1 MSSSFVHLHNHT
13 EYSMLDGAAKVDEL
27 ARLAAEMRMPAIA
40 TTDHGY
46 LFGAFDFWNAVT
58 KAGVKPII
66 GIEGYVT
73 PQTHRTTRTRAY
85 FGGGGRDD
93 VSSNGSY
100 THMTL
105 WSENTEGMHN
115 LFRLCSRASIEG
127 SALNAK
133 YPRMDRELLQ
143 TYGKGLIGTTGCPSG
158 EVQTFLH
165 FGKYKE
171 ALKTAAD
178 FRDILGEGN
187 YYVELMDHGLDIERR
202 VRNDLLRLAKD
213 LNLPLVATNDLHY
226 THAEDS
232 VAQEALLCINSGSTL
247 SDPDR
252 FKFDSNEFYLKSPE
266 QMRDLFRDVP
276 EACDNTLAIAERCE
290 VAFAPE
296 VGKYMP
302 HFPVPAGETE
312 ESWLIK
318 EVERGL
324 HVRYPQGIPD
334 ESRKQAEYE
343 VGVITRMGFAGYF
356 LIVSDYIKWAKEQG
370 IRVGPGRGSGAGSMV
385 AYATRITDL
394 DPIKH
399 SLIFERFLNPDRVSL
414 PDFDVDFDD
423 RRRGEVI
430 DYVTRKYGDDRV
442 AQIATFGTIK
452 AKQAVKDSVRV
463 LGHPFALGEKITK
476 TFPPPIM
483 GKDISLAVLDDPEDK
498 RYDETHDLR
507 DVVANDPD
515 AGRVMELAKGLE
527 GLKRQWG
534 VHAAGVIMSSEPLMD
549 VIPIMLRR
557 SDNHIIT
564 QFEYPACEEIGMVKM
579 DFLGL
584 RNLTILEDA
593 RLNIERNDKEPP
605 AIIDAGLDD
614 EKTFETLR
622 QGRTLGVFQLDG
634 GPMRS
639 LLRQMKP
646 DHFEDISAV
655 LALYRPGPMGANSH
669 INYAMRKNGL
679 QEINPIHPELKEPLA
694 DILDTTYGLIVY
706 QEQVMQIAQ
715 KVAGYSLGQADILRR
730 AMGKKKKEVLDRE
743 YVSFREGM
751 MKNGYSE
758 DAVEALWAVLL
769 PFSDYAF
776 NKAHTAAYGLIAYWT
791 AYYKTH
797 FPSEYMAAVLTSV
810 GDNKDTLAT
819 YLNEVREMGLKVLP
833 PDVNYSRGVFQA
845 TADDT
850 IRFGLNAVKNVGAD
864 AVSQIVREREENGE
878 YEDMFDFIER
888 LPTKVASKSL
898 VEALIKAGAF
908 DYTGQTRQGLMLI
921 HEDAIAQVSSGKKI
935 EEKTGQVSLFGDSP
949 EMTRGMRPEVPTIE
963 WERDLK
969 LAIEREFLG
978 LYISGHP
985 LDGMDDVLERYRNA
999 TVSDALEADDTKV
1012 PENPWQGPDIF
1023 LTGLVKEVDQR
1034 RTKNGDHMG
1043 SMVLED
1049 RTGGIECVAFPKVYE
1064 AVKEY
1069 MVRDTVVSVK
1079 GKVSIDK
1086 ERDKTSVF
1094 VREVMLLN

>member
-13 EYSMLDGAAKVDEL
+13 EYSMLDGAAKVEDL
-27 ARLAAEMRMPAIA
+27 VTLAAEMRMPALA

-46 LFGAFDFWNAVT
+46 PFGAFDFWK
-58 KAGVKPII
+58 KATDAGIKPII

-73 PQTHRTTRTRAY
+73 PQTHRTTRTRAF
-85 FGGGGRDD
+85 FGDESRDD
-93 VSSNGSY
+93 VASRGSY

-105 WSENTEGMHN
+105 WSENTAGMHN

-143 TYGKGLIGTTGCPSG
+143 TYGKGLIGTTGCPSS

-165 FGKYKE
+165 FGKYEE
-171 ALKTAAD
+171 ARNAAAD

-187 YYVELMDHGLDIERR
+187 YYVELMDHGLSIERR
-202 VRNDLLRLAKD
+202 VKNDLLRLAKD

-226 THAEDS
+226 THENDS
-232 VAQEALLCINSGSTL
+232 TSHEALLCVQSGSKL
-247 SDPDR
+247 SDPTR
-252 FKFDSNEFYLKSPE
+252 FKFDANEFYLKTPE

-290 VAFAPE
+290 AAFSPE
-296 VGKYMP
+296 AGKYMP
-302 HFPVPAGETE
+302 RFPVPAGETE
-312 ESWLIK
+312 ETWLVK

-324 HVRYPQGIPD
+324 HFRYPGGIPD
-334 ESRKQAEYE
+334 EARKQAEYE
-343 VGVITRMGFAGYF
+343 VGVITSMGFPGYF
-356 LIVSDYIKWAKEQG
+356 LIVSDFIKWAKDNG

-385 AYATRITDL
+385 AYATRITDI
-394 DPIKH
+394 DPLKH
-399 SLIFERFLNPDRVSL
+399 NLIFERFLNPDRVSL

-442 AQIATFGTIK
+442 AQIVTYGTIK
-452 AKQAVKDSVRV
+452 AKQAVKDAVRV
-463 LGHPFALGEKITK
+463 LGHPFSLGEKITK
-476 TFPPPIM
+476 AFPPPIM
-483 GKDISLAVLDDPEDK
+483 GKDINLSVLDDPEGK
-498 RYDETHDLR
+498 RYDETYDLR
-507 DVVANDPD
+507 EVIASDPD
-515 AGRVMELAKGLE
+515 AGTAMDLAKGLE

-549 VIPIMLRR
+549 IIPIMLRR

-564 QFEYPACEEIGMVKM
+564 QFEYPACEEIGLVKM

-605 AIIDAGLDD
+605 EIIDADLDD
-614 EKTFETLR
+614 EKTFETLGR
-622 QGRTLGVFQLDG
+622 GRTLGVFQLDG

-639 LLRQMKP
+639 LLKQMRP
-646 DHFEDISAV
+646 THFEDISAV
-655 LALYRPGPMGANSH
+655 LALYRPGPMGVNSH
-669 INYAMRKNGL
+669 INYALRKNGE
-679 QEINPIHPELKEPLA
+679 QEITPIHPELEEPLQE
-694 DILDTTYGLIVY
+694 ILDTTYGLIVY

-715 KVAGYSLGQADILRR
+715 KVAGYSLGQADLLRR
-730 AMGKKKKEVLDRE
+730 AMGKKKKDVLDKE
-743 YVSFREGM
+743 YVPFREGM
-751 MKNGYSE
+751 MHNGYTE
-758 DAVEALWAVLL
+758 DAVEALWRVLV

-776 NKAHTAAYGLIAYWT
+776 NKAHTAAYGLISYWT

-810 GDNKDTLAT
+810 GDKKDTMAI
-819 YLNEVREMGLKVLP
+819 YLNESREIGLKVLP

-850 IRFGLNAVKNVGAD
+850 IRFGLNAVKNIGAD
-864 AVSQIVREREENGE
+864 AVTEIVREREESGE
-878 YEDMFDFIER
+878 YEDLFDFVER
-888 LPTKVASKSL
+888 LPAKVATRAI

-908 DYTGQTRQGLMLI
+908 DYTGETRQGLLLI
-921 HEDAIAQVSSGKKI
+921 HEEVVQSASSAKNI
-935 EEKTGQVSLFGDSP
+935 ESKTGQVSLFADEP
-949 EMTRGMRPEVPTIE
+949 EMVRGMRPEIPTNE
-963 WERDLK
+963 WERDVK

-985 LDGMDDVLERYRNA
+985 LDGLDEELEKYRNA
-999 TVSDALEADDTKV
+999 TVADALEADDTKV
-1012 PENPWQGPDIF
+1012 PENPWKGPDIY
-1023 LTGLVKEVDQR
+1023 LTGLVKETDQR
-1034 RTKNGDHMG
+1034 RTKKNDAMG
-1043 SMVLED
+1043 SMILED
-1049 RTGGIECVAFPKVYE
+1049 RTGEIECVAFPKVFE
-1064 AVKEY
+1064 EIKGY
-1069 MVRDTVVSVK
+1069 MVRDSVVSVK

-1086 ERDKTSVF
+1086 ERGKTSIF
-1094 VREVMLLN
+1094 IREVMRLN

>member
-13 EYSMLDGAAKVDEL
+13 EYSMLDGAAKVED
-27 ARLAAEMRMPAIA
+27 LAALATEMRMPAIA

-46 LFGAFDFWNAVT
+46 LFGAYDFW
-58 KAGVKPII
+58 KATTEAGIKPII

-73 PQTHRTTRTRAY
+73 PQTHRTTRTRAW
-85 FGGGGRDD
+85 FGDGGRDD
-93 VSSNGSY
+93 VSSKGSY

-105 WSENTEGMHN
+105 WSETTEGMHN

-133 YPRMDRELLQ
+133 FPRMDRELLQ

-171 ALKTAAD
+171 ALETAAD
-178 FRDILGEGN
+178 FRDILGKGN

-226 THAEDS
+226 TKQADS

-247 SDPDR
+247 SDPGR
-252 FKFDSNEFYLKSPE
+252 FKFDSNEFYLKTPE
-266 QMRDLFRDVP
+266 QMRELFRDVP
-276 EACDNTLAIAERCE
+276 EACDNTLAIAERCN
-290 VAFAPE
+290 VTFSPE
-296 VGKYMP
+296 PGQYMP
-302 HFPVPAGETE
+302 RFPVPAGETE
-312 ESWLIK
+312 ESWLVK
-318 EVERGL
+318 EVEKGL
-324 HVRYPQGIPD
+324 HFRYPAGIPD
-334 ESRKQAEYE
+334 EARKRAEYE
-343 VGVITRMGFAGYF
+343 VGVISQMGFPGYF
-356 LIVSDYIKWAKEQG
+356 LIVSDFIQWAKDNG

-399 SLIFERFLNPDRVSL
+399 GLFFERFLNPDRVSL

-430 DYVTRKYGDDRV
+430 EYVTRKYGDDRV
-442 AQIATFGTIK
+442 AQIVTFGTIK
-452 AKQAVKDSVRV
+452 AKQAVKDAVRV
-463 LGHPFALGEKITK
+463 SGHPFSLGEKVTK
-476 TFPPPIM
+476 AFPDTVM
-483 GKDISLAVLDDPEDK
+483 GKDITLSVLDDPEDP
-498 RYDETHDLR
+498 RYVETVDLR
-507 DVVANDPD
+507 ETLASDPD
-515 AGRVMELAKGLE
+515 ADSVMGLAKGLE

-534 VHAAGVIMSSEPLMD
+534 VHAAGVIMSSEPLLD

-564 QFEYPACEEIGMVKM
+564 QFEYPACEDLGLVKM

-584 RNLTILEDA
+584 RNLTIIEDA
-593 RLNIERNDKEPP
+593 RLNIERNGKVPP
-605 AIIDAGLDD
+605 PILDADLDD
-614 EKTFETLR
+614 EKTFETLSR
-622 QGRTLGVFQLDG
+622 GRTLGVFQLDG

-639 LLRQMKP
+639 LLMQMKP

-655 LALYRPGPMGANSH
+655 LALYRPGPMGADSH
-669 INYAMRKNGL
+669 TNYALRKNGL
-679 QEINPIHPELKEPLA
+679 QEITPIHSELEEPLA

-715 KVAGYSLGQADILRR
+715 TVAGYSLGQADILRR
-730 AMGKKKKEVLDRE
+730 AMGKKKKAELDRQ

-758 DAVEALWAVLL
+758 DAVEALWAILL

-810 GDNKDTLAT
+810 GDKKDTMAI

-833 PDVNYSRGVFQA
+833 PDVNHSRGVFQA

-850 IRFGLNAVKNVGAD
+850 IRFGLAAVRDVGEGVVAE
-864 AVSQIVREREENGE
+864 IVREREENGP
-878 YEDMFDFIER
+878 YEDMFDFVDR
-888 LPTKVASKSL
+888 LPSTVTKRSII
-898 VEALIKAGAF
+898 EALIKAGAF
-908 DYTGQTRQGLMLI
+908 DYTGETRQGLMLV
-921 HEDAIAQVSSGKKI
+921 HGQVVDAAASGKKI
-935 EEKTGQVSLFGDSP
+935 EERTGQVSLFADEP
-949 EMTRGMRPEVPTIE
+949 DMVKDMRPEIPTTE
-963 WERDLK
+963 WDADLK
-969 LAIEREFLG
+969 LATEREFLG
-978 LYISGHP
+978 LYVSAHP
-985 LDGMDDVLERYRNA
+985 LDGLDDLLEKYRNA
-999 TVSDALEADDTKV
+999 TVATALDADDSIV
-1012 PENPWQGPDIF
+1012 PDNPWKGPDIF
-1023 LTGLVKEVDQR
+1023 LTGLVKEVDRR
-1034 RTKNGDHMG
+1034 RTQKGDQMA
-1043 SMVLED
+1043 SMILED
-1049 RTGGIECVAFPKVYE
+1049 RTGEIECVAFPSTFETV
-1064 AVKEY
+1064 AEY

-1086 ERDKTSVF
+1086 ERGKTSVF
-1094 VREVMLLN
+1094 IREVMRLN

>member
-1 MSSSFVHLHNHT
+1 
-13 EYSMLDGAAKVDEL
+13 MLDGAARVGEL
-27 ARLAAEMRMPAIA
+27 VSSAAEMGMPAIA

-46 LFGAFDFWNAVT
+46 LFGAFDFWQ
-58 KAGVKPII
+58 KATDAGIKPII

-73 PQTHRTTRTRAY
+73 PQTHRTTRTRAF
-85 FGGGGRDD
+85 FGDQGRDD
-93 VSSNGSY
+93 VSSRGSY

-105 WSENTEGMHN
+105 WSENTQGMHN
-115 LFRLCSRASIEG
+115 LFRLSSRASIEG

-133 YPRMDRELLQ
+133 YPRIDRELLQ

-171 ALKTAAD
+171 ALKTASD

-202 VRNDLLRLAKD
+202 VQNDLLRLAKD

-226 THAEDS
+226 THEGDHI
-232 VAQEALLCINSGSTL
+232 AQEALLCINSGSTL
-247 SDPDR
+247 HDPNR

-266 QMRDLFRDVP
+266 QMRDLFRDFP

-290 VAFAPE
+290 VAFSPE
-296 VGKYMP
+296 TGRYMP
-302 HFPVPAGETE
+302 RFPVPAGETE
-312 ESWLIK
+312 DSWLVK

-324 HVRYPQGIPD
+324 HFRYPRGIPD
-334 ESRKQAEYE
+334 EARKQAEYE
-343 VGVITRMGFAGYF
+343 VGVIAQMGFPGYF
-356 LIVSDYIKWAKEQG
+356 LIVSDFIRWAKENG

-385 AYATRITDL
+385 AYATQITDI

-399 SLIFERFLNPDRVSL
+399 SLIFERFLNPERVSL

-430 DYVTRKYGDDRV
+430 EYVTRKYGDDRV
-442 AQIATFGTIK
+442 AQIVTFGTIK

-463 LGHPFALGEKITK
+463 LGHPFSLGEKITK
-476 TFPPPIM
+476 AFPASVM
-483 GKDISLAVLDDPEDK
+483 GKDINLSVLDDPEDK
-498 RYDETHDLR
+498 RYDETVDLR
-507 DVVANDPD
+507 ETIANDPD
-515 AGRVMELAKGLE
+515 AGDVMQLAKGLE
-527 GLKRQWG
+527 SLKRQWG
-534 VHAAGVIMSSEPLMD
+534 VHAAGVIMSSEPLLD

-564 QFEYPACEEIGMVKM
+564 QFEYPACEALGLVKM

-593 RLNIERNDKEPP
+593 RVNIERNGKVPP
-605 AIIDAGLDD
+605 AIIDADLDD
-614 EKTFETLR
+614 EKTFETLGR
-622 QGRTLGVFQLDG
+622 GRTLGVFQLDG

-655 LALYRPGPMGANSH
+655 LALYRPGPMGADSH
-669 INYAMRKNGL
+669 TNYALRKNGL
-679 QEINPIHPELKEPLA
+679 QAINPIHSELEEPLA
-694 DILDTTYGLIVY
+694 DILDMTYGLIVY

-730 AMGKKKKEVLDRE
+730 AMGKKKKEELDKQ
-743 YVSFREGM
+743 YVFFREGM

-776 NKAHTAAYGLIAYWT
+776 NKAHTAAYGLISYWT

-810 GDNKDTLAT
+810 SDKKDTMAV

-833 PDVNYSRGVFQA
+833 PDVNHSRGVFQA

-850 IRFGLNAVKNVGAD
+850 IRFGLSAVHGVGEG
-864 AVSQIVREREENGE
+864 VVEEMVRERETNGDYEN
-878 YEDMFDFIER
+878 MFDFVER
-888 LPTKVASKSL
+888 LPSTVASKSV
-898 VEALIKAGAF
+898 VEALIKGGAF
-908 DYTGQTRQGLMLI
+908 DFTGETRQGLHLV
-921 HEDAIAQVSSGKKI
+921 HEDFVQSSSSSKNI
-935 EEKTGQVSLFGDSP
+935 EAKTGQVSLFAETP
-949 EMTRGMRPEVPTIE
+949 EVSQLMRPQVPDIE
-963 WERDLK
+963 WERDVK
-969 LAIEREFLG
+969 LAIEREMLG
-978 LYISGHP
+978 LYVSGHP
-985 LDGMDDVLERYRNA
+985 LDGLDDLLEKYRNA

-1023 LTGLVKEVDQR
+1023 LTGLVKEVEQR
-1034 RTKNGDHMG
+1034 RTKQSGDLMG
-1043 SMVLED
+1043 SMILED
-1049 RTGGIECVAFPKVYE
+1049 RSGEIKCVAFPKVFVE
-1064 AVKEY
+1064 AQQY
-1069 MVRDTVVSVK
+1069 MVRDSVVSVK
-1079 GKVSIDK
+1079 GKVSINK
-1086 ERDKTSVF
+1086 ERNETSVY
-1094 VREVMLLN
+1094 VREVMRLN

>member
-13 EYSMLDGAAKVDEL
+13 EYSMLDGAAKVEDLMEL
-27 ARLAAEMRMPAIA
+27 ATQMHMPAIA

-46 LFGAFDFWNAVT
+46 LFGAYDFWT
-58 KAGVKPII
+58 KARDAGIKPII
-66 GIEGYVT
+66 GLEGYVT
-73 PQTHRTTRTRAY
+73 PQTHRTTRTRAF
-85 FGGGGRDD
+85 FGDGGRDD
-93 VSSNGSY
+93 VSSRGSY

-105 WSENTEGMHN
+105 WSETTYGMHN
-115 LFRLCSRASIEG
+115 LFRLASRASIEG

-133 YPRMDRELLQ
+133 YPRLDRELLQ

-158 EVQTFLH
+158 EVQTLLH
-165 FGKYKE
+165 YGKYDQAVK
-171 ALKTAAD
+171 AAAD
-178 FRDILGEGN
+178 FRDILGCGN

-202 VRNDLLRLAKD
+202 VQNDLLRIAKD

-226 THAEDS
+226 THESDS
-232 VAQEALLCINSGSTL
+232 VAHEALLCVQSGSKL

-252 FKFDSNEFYLKSPE
+252 FKFDANEFYLKTPE
-266 QMRDLFRDVP
+266 QMRELFRDLP

-290 VAFAPE
+290 VSFAPQM
-296 VGKYMP
+296 GKYMP
-302 HFPVPAGETE
+302 RFPVPAGETE
-312 ESWLIK
+312 ETWLVK

-324 HVRYPQGIPD
+324 HERYPHGVPD
-334 ESRKQAEYE
+334 EARRQAAYE
-343 VGVITRMGFAGYF
+343 VEVITSMGFPGYF
-356 LIVSDYIKWAKEQG
+356 LIVSDFIKWAKDNG

-442 AQIATFGTIK
+442 AQIVTFGTIK

-463 LGHPFALGEKITK
+463 LGHPFSLGDKITK
-476 TFPPPIM
+476 TFPAAVM
-483 GKDISLAVLDDPEDK
+483 GKDISLSVLDDPEHK
-498 RYDETHDLR
+498 RYDETYDLR
-507 DVVANDPD
+507 ELLSQDPD
-515 AGRVMELAKGLE
+515 ATQAMTLAKGLE

-564 QFEYPACEEIGMVKM
+564 QFEYPACEEIGLVKM

-593 RLNIERNDKEPP
+593 RLNIERNGKTPP
-605 AIIDAGLDD
+605 EIIDGDLDD
-614 EKTFETLR
+614 EATYETLGR
-622 QGRTLGVFQLDG
+622 GRTLGVFQLDG
-634 GPMRS
+634 GQMRS
-639 LLRQMKP
+639 LLRQMRP
-646 DHFEDISAV
+646 THFEDISAV
-655 LALYRPGPMGANSH
+655 LALYRPGPMGVNSH
-669 INYAMRKNGL
+669 INYALRKNGE
-679 QEINPIHPELKEPLA
+679 QEITPIHPELAEPLQ

-715 KVAGYSLGQADILRR
+715 KLAGYSLGQADLLRR
-730 AMGKKKKEVLDRE
+730 AMGKKKKAVLDKE
-743 YVSFREGM
+743 YVPFREGM
-751 MKNGYSE
+751 MRNGYSE
-758 DAVEALWAVLL
+758 DAVEALWQVLV

-776 NKAHTAAYGLIAYWT
+776 NKAHTAAYGLISYWT

-810 GDNKDTLAT
+810 GDKKDTMAV
-819 YLNEVREMGLKVLP
+819 YLNEAREIGLTVLP

-845 TADDT
+845 TTDDT

-864 AVSQIVREREENGE
+864 AVAEIVREREANGP
-878 YEDMFDFIER
+878 YEDMFDFVQR
-888 LPTKVASKSL
+888 LPSKVATKAL

-908 DYTGQTRQGLMLI
+908 DYTGHPRQGLLVI
-921 HEDAIAQVSSGKKI
+921 HEEVVAAASSAKNI
-935 EEKTGQVSLFGDSP
+935 EAKTGQVSLFAEEP
-949 EMTRGMRPEVPTIE
+949 EMAQGMRPEVPDME
-963 WERDLK
+963 WDRDAK
-969 LAIEREFLG
+969 LALEREFLG

-985 LDGMDDVLERYRNA
+985 LDGLDEALEKYRNA
-999 TVSDALEADDTKV
+999 TVAQALEADSSQV
-1012 PENPWQGPDIF
+1012 PENPWQGPDIY
-1023 LTGLVKEVDQR
+1023 LTGLVKEAEQR
-1034 RTKNGDHMG
+1034 RTKKGDQMG

-1049 RTGGIECVAFPKVYE
+1049 RTGAIECVAFPKVFVD
-1064 AVKEY
+1064 ARQY

-1079 GKVSIDK
+1079 GKVSIDE
-1086 ERDKTSVF
+1086 ERGKTSVF
-1094 VREVMLLN
+1094 VREVMRLS